1 MNLGGAAYAVRGVT
15 ASAGRTGGEL
25 LVAQLARHGVEHAF
39 GVPGESYLAV
49 LDALHGSSVELV
61 VCRQEGGAAMM
72 AEAAG
77 KLSGRPGICFVTRG
91 PGASNAFHGLHI
103 AQQDSTP
110 MILFVGQVARGT
122 RGRDTF
128 QELDYGAVFGSV
140 AKWVVEIDDA
150 ARVPELVARA
160 FRVAMTGRPGPVVVS
175 LPEDMLLDRAEAED
189 APAMPVPQAH
199 PAQADM
205 ARLLEMVEGA
215 ERPMAVIG
223 GSGWTQAAVD
233 AVAEFAGCAGLP
245 VCCSFRRQMLFPADH
260 PAYAGDL
267 SLGANPRITEA
278 IAEADFVLI
287 LGGRLSEVPSQNF
300 TLLDVP
306 RPRQRVAH
314 VHADPAEIGR
324 VYTAD
329 LGIVASPVAFA
340 EALGRLS
347 PAGAGEARLARMEA
361 LHDFYLDW
369 SDPTR
374 IDVPGDLHMGEVMA
388 ELNRALPADAILC
401 NGAGNYAIWLHRFRR
416 FTRHG
421 TQLAPAN
428 GSMGYCIPSAVAAK
442 RLRPEAEVVAFAGD
456 GCFLMNGQ
464 EFATAV
470 QHDLPIT
477 VILIDNGQYGTIR
490 MHQERDYP
498 GRVSGTQLR
507 NPDFAAY
514 ARAFGGHGET
524 VRRTEEFGPALAR
537 ARASGLP
544 AILHLHLPQEVLS
557 PTMHLRPSTA

>member
-1 MNLGGAAYAVRGVT
+1 MTAAPAE
-15 ASAGRTGGEL
+15 RTGGEA
-25 LVAQLARHGVEHAF
+25 LVAQLVRHGVEHAF

-49 LDALHGSSVELV
+49 LDALHDSPVGLV

-77 KLSGRPGICFVTRG
+77 KLTGRPGVCFVTRG

-160 FRVAMTGRPGPVVVS
+160 FRVAVSGRPGPVVVS
-175 LPEDMLLDRAEAED
+175 LPEDMLLDRVRVED
-189 APAMPVPQAH
+189 APAMPPLEPH
-199 PAQADM
+199 PAAADM
-205 ARLLEMVEGA
+205 AELLEMIEAA
-215 ERPMAVIG
+215 ERPMAIVG
-223 GSGWTQAAVD
+223 GSRWTQAAVD
-233 AVAEFAGCAGLP
+233 AFAAFAAAAALP
-245 VCCSFRRQMLFPADH
+245 VCCSFRRQMLFPAEH

-267 SLGANPRITEA
+267 SLGANPRIVEE
-278 IAEADFVLI
+278 IANADLVL
-287 LGGRLSEVPSQNF
+287 LAGGRLSEVPSQTF
-300 TLLDVP
+300 TLLDIP
-306 RPRQRVAH
+306 RPRQRLIH

-324 VYTAD
+324 VYTTD
-329 LGIVASPVAFA
+329 LGVVAAPAPFA
-340 EALGRLS
+340 AALTALS
-347 PAGAGEARLARMEA
+347 PAPAKQARLDRMA
-361 LHDFYLDW
+361 GLHDSYLEW
-369 SDPTR
+369 SDPSRVEPTGEL
-374 IDVPGDLHMGEVMA
+374 DMGEVMA
-388 ELNRALPADAILC
+388 ELNRALPADAIMC
-401 NGAGNYAIWLHRFRR
+401 NGAGNYAIWLQRFRR
-416 FTRHG
+416 FARHG

-428 GSMGYCIPSAVAAK
+428 GSMGYCIPSVVAAK

-470 QHDLPIT
+470 QHDLPFVT
-477 VILIDNGQYGTIR
+477 VLIDNGQYGTIR

-524 VRRTEEFGPALAR
+524 VRRTEEFAPALAR

-544 AILHLHLPQEVLS
+544 SILHLHLAQEVLS
-557 PTMHLRPSTA
+557 PTMRLPPPAA